1 MDEPLFDGA
10 DATKRDL
17 VDYLEA
23 VADRIGPVLSGRP
36 LSVIRVRAGQRP
48 FMQKNVPGYAPPWIK
63 TVSMWAE
70 SSHRQVRYAL
80 CEDKPTL
87 IWFANQRAVEYH
99 VTLGTAAEGWT
110 HAKAE
115 DALRHTLADVERG
128 IWRPAD
134 REPAPAPERT
144 GSLL

>member
-1 MDEPLFDGA
+1 MASPEITLTHLDEPLFDGA

-23 VADRIGPVLSGRP
+23 VGDRIVSVLSGRP

-70 SSHRQVRYAL
+70 SSHRKVRYAL

-99 VTLGTAAEGWT
+99 VTLGTAGHLDRPSYLVLDIDQIGRASC
-110 HAKAE
+110 
-115 DALRHTLADVERG
+115 RERVLM
-128 IWRPAD
+128 PV
-134 REPAPAPERT
+134 
-144 GSLL
+144 